1 MKEKRFGMIEKTLG
15 ILISLALVGICSA
28 ADPQKEAGKNIN
40 ISIAAGPAGG
50 SYYPLSVG
58 MSEIIRKHIPGSR
71 VDVVNTGGST
81 ENSTMVGSGESDI
94 GITNGDAAYE
104 AYTGT
109 VRYAGKKLPNIRVL
123 YAGIAG
129 GPLHTVVA
137 KSSGLKDYG
146 QLKGKKVALG
156 PRGNTTGFLALAL
169 LKHFGLQKDD
179 LRLSYLNVDDG
190 MQALQDGQVDVAMGI
205 GPLPLPSVKQMA
217 TFGKFSF
224 DLLSLEEDKAQAFRK
239 ENPFF
244 NVIKIPADLYGL
256 GHEVKTLSSTNIVVI
271 NAKVSE
277 EAAYLITKAIFE
289 NLPMMH
295 SAHPSGRMIK
305 LETAAVNYL
314 PMHPGAAKYFQE
326 KGVMK

>member
-137 KSSGLKDYG
+137 K
-146 QLKGKKVALG
+146 
-156 PRGNTTGFLALAL
+156 
-169 LKHFGLQKDD
+169 
-179 LRLSYLNVDDG
+179 
-190 MQALQDGQVDVAMGI
+190 
-205 GPLPLPSVKQMA
+205 
-217 TFGKFSF
+217 
-224 DLLSLEEDKAQAFRK
+224 
-239 ENPFF
+239 
-244 NVIKIPADLYGL
+244 
-256 GHEVKTLSSTNIVVI
+256 
-271 NAKVSE
+271 
-277 EAAYLITKAIFE
+277 
-289 NLPMMH
+289 
-295 SAHPSGRMIK
+295 
-305 LETAAVNYL
+305 
-314 PMHPGAAKYFQE
+314 
-326 KGVMK
+326 